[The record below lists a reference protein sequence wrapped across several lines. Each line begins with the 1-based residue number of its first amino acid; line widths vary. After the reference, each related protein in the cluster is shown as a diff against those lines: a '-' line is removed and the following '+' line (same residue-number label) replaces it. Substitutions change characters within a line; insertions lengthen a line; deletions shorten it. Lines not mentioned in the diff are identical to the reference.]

1 MSIGQKIKL
10 LRFKKNLE
18 QNELAKLIGMSNDM
32 ISLYE
37 RDKNIPSP
45 KAIKKIAKVFEVT
58 PDYFLQE
65 NTEEITAIRNFN
77 EVNTKKDDTITEK
90 LYEELK
96 KQIDFLQT
104 NFSRVVEEN
113 GRLTKIVDNLTAGGN
128 FQEGNNQS
136 IPLYPEEAV
145 ILKVA

>member
-1 MSIGQKIKL
+1 MSIGQKIKH

-18 QNELAKLIGMSNDM
+18 QNELAELIGMSSEM
-32 ISLYE
+32 VSLYE
-37 RDKNIPSP
+37 RNKNIPSP

-77 EVNTKKDDTITEK
+77 ETNTKKDDTITEK

-128 FQEGNNQS
+128 FPEGNNQS
-136 IPLYPEEAV
+136 TPLYPEGVV